1 MDALT
6 LLDHLARQFPLAKR
20 QTLKRMVEAGRVR
33 VNGKAASKLKQPVA
47 AEDKIEVAD
56 RPVES
61 QRDPSPSL
69 PPFGVVFEDADIL
82 VVDKPPG
89 LLTST
94 VPRERRPTLLA
105 AVREYVGGQDAR
117 ARVGLI
123 HRLDRDAS
131 GLLIFSKN
139 DPAYQSLKTQFF
151 HHTVVR
157 EYRAVVHGTPT
168 PPSGRIE
175 TRLVERADGTV
186 HATREANRGERAVSE
201 YEVIKTEGKRS
212 LIRVTLQTGR
222 KHQIRVHL
230 AGRGTPIVGDT
241 LYGPDKSH
249 APRLMLVATRLVIE
263 HPRTGKK
270 QEFAIPLPRDFPL
283 PGE

>member
-1 MDALT
+1 MESPT
-6 LLDHLARQFPLAKR
+6 LLDWLARKYPLAKR

-33 VNGKAASKLKQPVA
+33 INGAPAARLKQPVA
-47 AEDKIEVAD
+47 PDAKVEVSD
-56 RPVES
+56 RPTNASS
-61 QRDPSPSL
+61 QSEPARL
-69 PPFGVVFEDADIL
+69 PFRIVFEDEDVI

-105 AVREYVGGQDAR
+105 AVREHVRRREPR

-139 DPAYQSLKTQFF
+139 EAAYRSLKTQFF

-157 EYRAVVHGTPT
+157 EYRAVVHGTPS
-168 PPSGRIE
+168 PPADRVE
-175 TRLVERADGTV
+175 TRLFERADGTV
-186 HATREANRGERAVSE
+186 HSTREAIRGERAVSE
-201 YEVIKTEGKRS
+201 YEVLKTEGRLS
-212 LIRVTLQTGR
+212 LVRVKLETGR

-230 AGRGTPIVGDT
+230 AGRGTPIVGDSV
-241 LYGPDKSH
+241 YGPKD
-249 APRLMLVATRLVIE
+249 ARARRLMLAATRLVIE
-263 HPRTGKK
+263 HPRTGKRT
-270 QEFAIPLPRDFPL
+270 EFTLPVPEEFPIR
-283 PGE
+283 E